1 MIRTPFLIL
10 KRVFLE
16 KNTEENRMMQEDV
29 LVVSCN
35 LQKHVEISFGK
46 AAVDS
51 TNHMR
56 RSPAHPDTQKKECG
70 GITATS

>member
-1 MIRTPFLIL
+1 
-10 KRVFLE
+10 
-16 KNTEENRMMQEDV
+16 MMQDV
-29 LVVSCN
+29 VVSCN

>member
-1 MIRTPFLIL
+1 
-10 KRVFLE
+10 
-16 KNTEENRMMQEDV
+16 MMQDV
-29 LVVSCN
+29 VVSCN

-56 RSPAHPDTQKKECG
+56 RSPAHTLTLKKKNVVESLPPHNLRRLF
-70 GITATS
+70 ISFVFIS

>member
-1 MIRTPFLIL
+1 
-10 KRVFLE
+10 
-16 KNTEENRMMQEDV
+16 MMQDV
-29 LVVSCN
+29 VVSCN

-56 RSPAHPDTQKKECG
+56 RSPACPLTTLTKKNVVESLPPHNLRRLF
-70 GITATS
+70 IHSA